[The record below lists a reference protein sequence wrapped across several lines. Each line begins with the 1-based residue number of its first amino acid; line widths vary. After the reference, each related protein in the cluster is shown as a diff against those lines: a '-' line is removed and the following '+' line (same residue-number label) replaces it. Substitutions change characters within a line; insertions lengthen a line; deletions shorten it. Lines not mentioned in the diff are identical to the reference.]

1 MAEAGN
7 TTLGSSQH
15 GVTLEEISKMFAK
28 VVKSTKKLKKSSQT
42 NSEIKTFERLR
53 DLDLLVGG
61 ISRRFNQYQS
71 KQIGVIE
78 HREKRN
84 VIYVHTDTSLNK
96 LILALISRTLAN
108 RDDIELIIRLKE
120 QDYLRMQIIV
130 VMVRDTDFELISGYA
145 YVGCINKPYKGNG
158 LWACINKPY

>member
-42 NSEIKTFERLR
+42 NSEIKTFLR
-53 DLDLLVGG
+53 DLDLLVGD

-84 VIYVHTDTSLNK
+84 Y
-96 LILALISRTLAN
+96 
-108 RDDIELIIRLKE
+108 
-120 QDYLRMQIIV
+120 
-130 VMVRDTDFELISGYA
+130 
-145 YVGCINKPYKGNG
+145 
-158 LWACINKPY
+158 